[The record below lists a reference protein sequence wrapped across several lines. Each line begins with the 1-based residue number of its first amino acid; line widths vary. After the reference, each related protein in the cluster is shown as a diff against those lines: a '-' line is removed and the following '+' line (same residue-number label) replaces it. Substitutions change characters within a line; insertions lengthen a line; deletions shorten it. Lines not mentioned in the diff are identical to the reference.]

1 MSDFTVGHTAG
12 DTRGRFGL
20 TLEGRSVGEMT
31 YSRAGDDLIIVDHTE
46 TDDSIKGMGGGKVL
60 FAAMVAWARETG
72 TRVMAT
78 CPFALA
84 MFEKDPSSRDVYAG

>member
-1 MSDFTVGHTAG
+1 MSDFTVSQSAAE
-12 DTRGRFGL
+12 TRGRFS
-20 TLEGRSVGEMT
+20 LERDGRPVGEMT

-46 TDDSIKGMGGGKVL
+46 TDESIKGMGGGKVL
-60 FAAMVAWARETG
+60 FSAMVAWARETG

-84 MFEKDPSSRDVYAG
+84 MFQKDPSSRDVFAG

>member
-1 MSDFTVGHTAG
+1 MGAFSVGHRA
-12 DTRGRFGL
+12 DETRGRFDL
-20 TLEGRSVGEMT
+20 TLEGRSVGAMT
-31 YSRAGDDLIIVDHTE
+31 YSRAGNELIIVDHTE